1 MSLAAQV
8 PFIPRLL
15 PLLVEALQAISGDL
29 PSLALRTLEY
39 FLDHLGS
46 SRTCSL
52 LAGQPRL
59 QYMMLIGV
67 CSHLKPAPYTLGT
80 IALRILGKLG
90 GRNRHFLALIGD
102 SLPDLSQR
110 REVHIET
117 NASLTHN
124 SKTNHVKHNLAI
136 FSPIS
141 SLRLLMKWRAVP
153 CSTHS
158 VNIQDAYSV
167 GSWFALDIDNYL
179 TDACELFNS
188 LVRLNFLEHNSVQS
202 SFQSYPPL
210 LLRYQKMCFRL
221 LASGLCSL
229 FDLPAEAK
237 IPKYECNKPQRK
249 QQVDFYNC
257 KVMEARVCDFANI
270 RLCQLLYSV
279 VCAAAHRMLE
289 AEATPLL
296 RAFAF
301 LFAMLTHYTP
311 TSSTEFLSRRNQD
324 CEEQLGKVKLQHAHG
339 KKHFQAPGD
348 GKLSIHSFTSTLLE
362 AITDSCSLVAS
373 TALGSLKFHLGCIY
387 SLELRSLPAPRS
399 ILITDLITRICL
411 SLSEWEIKSRRSVC
425 QTLYELLATFGH
437 AWARPNKDV
446 LAAALISA
454 LDDEADITLLTHG
467 GIIQTLHALLQ
478 ISHNTMDETR
488 LVNVFVRELSNKAAA
503 ARLGAQSGLIELNR
517 QAKLPELSSQI
528 LKPIAASSAHIL
540 AKCHL
545 SLSAPIDC
553 TIGALDALSFMLS
566 LHPPAILPNPGLH
579 SNLLNILEKER
590 HCLPAHYAF
599 WSLQPNCY
607 LGWMSK
613 SATFSFVL
621 NHSILCLGKSSA
633 CSRTDYLRAMALRA
647 LHASIRAA
655 KSVAMTAVS
664 KVPSEHARAKFNE
677 VLLSSLPLNH
687 LRKTLDLALESARI
701 DDAYILNLTSTSLL
715 CEVLALRQLPL
726 MNACSAY
733 VRQSLDA
740 VNQGSATLQFLS
752 SFERMISLPVLDEIQ
767 SLEIARCL
775 LNHLQEFCNPDG
787 LKGMRS
793 WIANPP
799 LELAAKL
806 LHLISRLLTCGHEST
821 ECVST
826 FLKSVVCTVL
836 QLEAVLSK
844 YFDQDV
850 QGIKT
855 PVNTMHLLSPLS
867 AANFG
872 LIRLGP
878 SPFRFAL
885 AQFLSCH
892 ATAATHYFFN
902 LTNIVNPEHI
912 SLLSFVVS
920 VREAAELRMRVM
932 SSDGIELLLN
942 AAFRRPISSITQ
954 RSRVHERMKHS
965 HPAILFTWQ
974 DKHQLIPDLEALNS
988 RPAAK
993 LANRSSFADGSS
1005 LPRLSFEERVEKKD
1019 QPVGLTSVHVR
1030 PVDSSVSVRE
1040 SSVEVDQR
1048 LPASILNADT
1058 AHDQMA
1064 KSKSK
1069 EAQFYGLKLIMALYH
1084 LDIHLFSRHKLAGHC
1099 IIMLWRAHM
1108 LRADERAT
1116 NSELTSQMQDELIL
1130 RCHKET
1136 FLMIQGMIG
1145 YCRSY
1150 QEDVHVLFDMLSV
1163 FMMQS
1168 PVDFTFLKDFYREE
1182 VAVIWEPRNKQKL
1195 MLLFLR
1201 ALVDYHVAMDLK
1213 VVALRLVV
1221 TPMLITTF
1229 TGARKLD
1236 TPQTIMEAGL
1246 ESTRV
1251 VDSDMLALFMRSALD
1266 TANRQTRHYSEALR
1280 VELLKLTT
1288 VLIEHLGQ
1296 ELVEHRKDLIKFAWN
1311 HLKSDDSLSKQWAYV
1326 NVCRFV
1332 ATYETPPK
1340 IILQVYVALLR
1351 TFQPE
1356 ARELVK
1362 VALDILIPALPKR
1375 LPMAD
1380 FIKAIKWTKKIMY
1393 EEGHALAQLVHMW
1406 QLVVRHPT
1414 LFYPYR
1420 SQFMPQMVNSL
1431 NRLGLPPN
1439 CPVENRQLAVALA
1452 DLILNWESQR
1462 IDDSKPRNAP
1472 STVGSQLLPE
1482 KKPVS
1487 PGHSTRPVPV
1497 LSEDEFHLTM
1507 TMIEMVAN
1515 FLVRLALFASD
1526 NKEPAVQRLAPRCLF
1541 LFKTTIEAWPNV
1553 HIRFS
1558 YFEKLIATSNT
1569 RLDLGANDSPYSPTL
1584 LATCLDVIH
1593 ITLGVGSQPNTFF
1606 IDNLVKAQQLICP
1619 CFDMPN
1625 IEIQSKLREVVA
1637 RIAELYPPGHSSS
1650 TIMFFYHQI
1659 KCVVE
1664 SRLTAVV
1671 DICCSSSRQ
1680 GANAS
1685 YFHKA
1690 PNAMP
1695 LVKVIASICR
1705 HTPSYILNHGY
1716 SLLKLAQIFL
1726 RHHLNSIQKC
1736 GALEP
1741 PTCYATPVMSVLA
1754 RAIKSRL
1761 SLSETEQVQGETV
1774 QGGSAI
1780 TALCTCI
1787 LLLAQAVT
1795 DNIIVGIR
1803 RELVVLVF
1811 VCLDRSPSIE
1821 LLLCVSKLA
1830 SIWLT
1835 NVNSPLTKREKI
1847 AFIEHVADI
1856 DYLTESALQP
1866 LFTRFLKVVK
1876 ACVSKKD
1883 DDKRRTSGSDWCD
1896 EKNIRCKNLV
1906 TTGLLALHPG
1916 ARAEFRGIY
1925 GQGITNTNTMCHH
1938 LVHMLQSDWSP
1949 LSNRFWVV
1957 IVIEFMLDGIDT
1969 AGPIKLPSD
1978 TMTLPNLPSKEP
1990 GEISP
1995 STGCADARLQQQ
2007 YRTACSY
2014 ISERRETLQQFI
2026 EPLKELIHAHLRLAE
2041 RVWEDL
2047 LPQVCHVVEGDQR
2060 HTWEVALTD
2069 AIFNQV
2075 TAVYHQ
2081 PRLKVPSLLL
2091 GDERSVE
2098 LINMAHYYETNHN
2111 FSVARF
2117 SPASSGAHSCF
2128 LFDSMETI
2136 IPPPNVPRTLLR
2148 ACYDLLPK
2156 CLATSKNN
2164 SKPLG
2169 LLRAAASK
2177 YNCRHEALYMM
2188 EEAVIAQQN
2197 FSSCSSSH
2205 NPRIS
2210 GALMFSELMEADLR
2224 ARAINDSC
2232 THPMSSV
2239 AFALRCYGFIP
2250 QAQEVFFKNMIES
2263 LSHEAQHEVW
2273 LETSTSGFSFEAD
2286 VWCDEWLA
2294 CARDMSQWALLV
2306 DLLKQPSAR
2315 SPVSTILQTPGLLL
2329 EAAWKIYKWND
2340 VRQELSAGS
2349 QHSGHNG
2356 HALKVTGPKT
2366 KLLETR
2372 LAIVD
2377 GRYSDVEQLCSE
2389 CIQLALNSW
2398 CNLPRPRLGLA
2409 THDPLLHL
2417 FHELIEVHESGQL
2430 LNEAIQHSR
2439 ALTYPDLRTV
2449 AHTWRDR
2456 LPNEWDSISDWDDV
2470 MRWRAHVFQSVQKAF
2485 VSWGTADHISELH
2498 DAPWTVAMLTRVAR
2512 KQGLVQAIQ
2521 TIKHAS
2527 DANGTCNDLRMN
2539 VSDAF
2544 SKLRE
2549 RILAYDTKDGLVKC
2563 NNAGHEARTR
2573 AQAGLYLIKNTAID
2587 LFNTEQRSELLRLK
2601 ALYQGVLGQYRDAH
2615 STFSAATNACNTY
2628 GRAWYSWGALCDAN
2642 SAIEVSSNSFRHLVQ
2657 NSFTCYLAAVECGYA
2672 HAFVSGM
2679 ARILCLLR
2687 LDGQH
2692 LDLAEKFH
2700 ARIHNIPITAWV
2712 PWIPQL
2718 LVMLDVNHI
2727 QHVICSLTACLP
2739 QAVYYSLQPQLLPNI
2754 NRASE
2759 LSRLHAHQVIT
2770 HFRFSSAKLAA
2781 EMDILSGEI
2790 ILGVRPSP
2798 TEELLHLLFVI
2809 LTQCHNTSIEVECEG
2824 PCEVYQLLHKVSVRY
2839 THQLQYDVFDNHDMW
2854 GKVPASE
2861 HVASKLVERN
2871 AIRTSA
2877 NHADLASPQSLTGR
2891 LQSWSRVLASHLNR
2905 VLTYKN
2911 PYSICSTLSKLQY
2924 EQEDPECC
2932 QSRLAVAQFL
2942 EIPGQYTNSFGTLRP
2957 ELHLPLLKFEAHANI
2972 RIRRGRVMRRLRFVA
2987 DEGRV
2992 QAFVSSVKS
3001 KNHAFVNERVCQFF
3015 GIVDVALTQCSEAQR
3030 RRLRV
3035 SPMGLVRFASNIQL
3049 TEDRWSWTN
3058 LHEVNE
3064 SRLSILGK
3072 TRDSL
3077 ASPGGMRVEPLVSK
3091 LRSLDRSLHEAED
3104 SARKAIYNR
3113 ICSNN
3118 VDADTFCKHVSA
3130 SLEGIEAVWTYR
3142 RTFATQLAV
3151 PSILGFIL
3159 AVGNRAAHTAIF
3171 CQYSGR
3177 VCAAD
3182 FHPCISSASSYPEP
3196 HLSEMPFRL
3205 TRNIERVLQPFLFN
3219 GVFKSSLGSISFAL
3233 QHTLEPGGFLEP
3245 YVYLYLGDERTDVS
3259 SQNVPAQSHV
3269 LKKTIQIIKSR
3280 IQSSAPPRD
3289 ISSSVVH
3296 VESGLSKLVEQAL
3309 SPDNIATMLPQWQPW
3324 L

>member
-1 MSLAAQV
+1 MRYLFPAFRNVLLHSSSATSARADETGTRFRHVILEILNRLPNNEVLRPYAPELLRVATETLSRDSEENALTCLRIIFDLHKNFRPALEGEVQSFLDLVQRIYRLLPTSINKAFAFSLQPAHLSKPKSTSRRIQIAYSCPHPSPLGITSEVISISNQLPGTSVLHGKNPVMACDAYLNPTLRIPSSKLASSPGLMPEGIVSTGSARTSTIQSVLQGLDSFKVLTECPLIVMLLFQLYPKYIQDNIPLLTPLMMGGLALRAPLAAYKLQRERYREFVACQVKTLSFLTYLLRGFSELMKPHEEAISKAVIALMIACPGDAVATRKELLVATRHILATEFRRGFYRHVDTLLDEKVLIGLGRPSRDALRPLAFSTLADLVHHVRAELNLSQLSRVVLLFSRNLHDPRLPLNVQTTSVRLLLNLVDFVFHNRDADISKGQRLLVHILQTLVSKFDTLRFLIHKIGCDNSSLDTCCDSNCRPGRHKTVEGSTDKPGSRHQNLYLGCSSVVLPAKLESMADVKPLIQMLIRGLKTVMWCISHYQQSQRSGEVPKKINITPEDRQPRSVAIESRPRPTARKQPHVLSQNEAEYISLFFYWGLLCCRAISSSCELQEFELKEVLDNFAGAFTVLDSFNFRSTVGQHIPMLFDAMLGSSALLAIAQTLLANSNVSATFADILVGFLVRKLSNLSSFQFPHENPSPRLVPSKISDNGTYPTSTTKIAPCFGASTLLRLLRIILGSVALFPKNEVVLRGQLRKLIIACLQHAAATNNPIAYFFLLRSIFRSVSSCVSSRGVHSELGDIAPSILKVLFQLRLRTKGASTAHFILTELCMTVPMSLAAQV

-478 ISHNTMDETR
+478 ISHSTMDETR

-545 SLSAPIDC
+545 GLSAPIDC

-1340 IILQVYVALLR
+1340 IILQVYPWV
-1351 TFQPE
+1351 
-1356 ARELVK
+1356 
-1362 VALDILIPALPKR
+1362 
-1375 LPMAD
+1375 
-1380 FIKAIKWTKKIMY
+1380 
-1393 EEGHALAQLVHMW
+1393 
-1406 QLVVRHPT
+1406 
-1414 LFYPYR
+1414 
-1420 SQFMPQMVNSL
+1420 SL
-1431 NRLGLPPN
+1431 
-1439 CPVENRQLAVALA
+1439 
-1452 DLILNWESQR
+1452 
-1462 IDDSKPRNAP
+1462 
-1472 STVGSQLLPE
+1472 
-1482 KKPVS
+1482 
-1487 PGHSTRPVPV
+1487 
-1497 LSEDEFHLTM
+1497 
-1507 TMIEMVAN
+1507 
-1515 FLVRLALFASD
+1515 
-1526 NKEPAVQRLAPRCLF
+1526 
-1541 LFKTTIEAWPNV
+1541 
-1553 HIRFS
+1553 
-1558 YFEKLIATSNT
+1558 
-1569 RLDLGANDSPYSPTL
+1569 
-1584 LATCLDVIH
+1584 
-1593 ITLGVGSQPNTFF
+1593 
-1606 IDNLVKAQQLICP
+1606 
-1619 CFDMPN
+1619 
-1625 IEIQSKLREVVA
+1625 
-1637 RIAELYPPGHSSS
+1637 
-1650 TIMFFYHQI
+1650 
-1659 KCVVE
+1659 
-1664 SRLTAVV
+1664 
-1671 DICCSSSRQ
+1671 
-1680 GANAS
+1680 
-1685 YFHKA
+1685 
-1690 PNAMP
+1690 
-1695 LVKVIASICR
+1695 
-1705 HTPSYILNHGY
+1705 
-1716 SLLKLAQIFL
+1716 
-1726 RHHLNSIQKC
+1726 
-1736 GALEP
+1736 
-1741 PTCYATPVMSVLA
+1741 
-1754 RAIKSRL
+1754 
-1761 SLSETEQVQGETV
+1761 
-1774 QGGSAI
+1774 
-1780 TALCTCI
+1780 
-1787 LLLAQAVT
+1787 
-1795 DNIIVGIR
+1795 
-1803 RELVVLVF
+1803 
-1811 VCLDRSPSIE
+1811 
-1821 LLLCVSKLA
+1821 
-1830 SIWLT
+1830 
-1835 NVNSPLTKREKI
+1835 
-1847 AFIEHVADI
+1847 
-1856 DYLTESALQP
+1856 
-1866 LFTRFLKVVK
+1866 
-1876 ACVSKKD
+1876 
-1883 DDKRRTSGSDWCD
+1883 
-1896 EKNIRCKNLV
+1896 
-1906 TTGLLALHPG
+1906 
-1916 ARAEFRGIY
+1916 
-1925 GQGITNTNTMCHH
+1925 
-1938 LVHMLQSDWSP
+1938 
-1949 LSNRFWVV
+1949 
-1957 IVIEFMLDGIDT
+1957 
-1969 AGPIKLPSD
+1969 
-1978 TMTLPNLPSKEP
+1978 
-1990 GEISP
+1990 
-1995 STGCADARLQQQ
+1995 
-2007 YRTACSY
+2007 
-2014 ISERRETLQQFI
+2014 
-2026 EPLKELIHAHLRLAE
+2026 
-2041 RVWEDL
+2041 
-2047 LPQVCHVVEGDQR
+2047 
-2060 HTWEVALTD
+2060 
-2069 AIFNQV
+2069 
-2075 TAVYHQ
+2075 
-2081 PRLKVPSLLL
+2081 
-2091 GDERSVE
+2091 
-2098 LINMAHYYETNHN
+2098 
-2111 FSVARF
+2111 
-2117 SPASSGAHSCF
+2117 
-2128 LFDSMETI
+2128 
-2136 IPPPNVPRTLLR
+2136 
-2148 ACYDLLPK
+2148 
-2156 CLATSKNN
+2156 
-2164 SKPLG
+2164 
-2169 LLRAAASK
+2169 
-2177 YNCRHEALYMM
+2177 
-2188 EEAVIAQQN
+2188 
-2197 FSSCSSSH
+2197 
-2205 NPRIS
+2205 
-2210 GALMFSELMEADLR
+2210 
-2224 ARAINDSC
+2224 
-2232 THPMSSV
+2232 
-2239 AFALRCYGFIP
+2239 
-2250 QAQEVFFKNMIES
+2250 
-2263 LSHEAQHEVW
+2263 
-2273 LETSTSGFSFEAD
+2273 
-2286 VWCDEWLA
+2286 
-2294 CARDMSQWALLV
+2294 
-2306 DLLKQPSAR
+2306 
-2315 SPVSTILQTPGLLL
+2315 
-2329 EAAWKIYKWND
+2329 
-2340 VRQELSAGS
+2340 
-2349 QHSGHNG
+2349 
-2356 HALKVTGPKT
+2356 
-2366 KLLETR
+2366 
-2372 LAIVD
+2372 
-2377 GRYSDVEQLCSE
+2377 
-2389 CIQLALNSW
+2389 
-2398 CNLPRPRLGLA
+2398 
-2409 THDPLLHL
+2409 
-2417 FHELIEVHESGQL
+2417 
-2430 LNEAIQHSR
+2430 
-2439 ALTYPDLRTV
+2439 
-2449 AHTWRDR
+2449 
-2456 LPNEWDSISDWDDV
+2456 
-2470 MRWRAHVFQSVQKAF
+2470 
-2485 VSWGTADHISELH
+2485 
-2498 DAPWTVAMLTRVAR
+2498 
-2512 KQGLVQAIQ
+2512 
-2521 TIKHAS
+2521 
-2527 DANGTCNDLRMN
+2527 
-2539 VSDAF
+2539 
-2544 SKLRE
+2544 
-2549 RILAYDTKDGLVKC
+2549 
-2563 NNAGHEARTR
+2563 
-2573 AQAGLYLIKNTAID
+2573 
-2587 LFNTEQRSELLRLK
+2587 
-2601 ALYQGVLGQYRDAH
+2601 
-2615 STFSAATNACNTY
+2615 
-2628 GRAWYSWGALCDAN
+2628 
-2642 SAIEVSSNSFRHLVQ
+2642 
-2657 NSFTCYLAAVECGYA
+2657 
-2672 HAFVSGM
+2672 
-2679 ARILCLLR
+2679 
-2687 LDGQH
+2687 
-2692 LDLAEKFH
+2692 
-2700 ARIHNIPITAWV
+2700 
-2712 PWIPQL
+2712 
-2718 LVMLDVNHI
+2718 
-2727 QHVICSLTACLP
+2727 
-2739 QAVYYSLQPQLLPNI
+2739 
-2754 NRASE
+2754 
-2759 LSRLHAHQVIT
+2759 
-2770 HFRFSSAKLAA
+2770 
-2781 EMDILSGEI
+2781 
-2790 ILGVRPSP
+2790 
-2798 TEELLHLLFVI
+2798 
-2809 LTQCHNTSIEVECEG
+2809 
-2824 PCEVYQLLHKVSVRY
+2824 
-2839 THQLQYDVFDNHDMW
+2839 
-2854 GKVPASE
+2854 
-2861 HVASKLVERN
+2861 
-2871 AIRTSA
+2871 
-2877 NHADLASPQSLTGR
+2877 
-2891 LQSWSRVLASHLNR
+2891 
-2905 VLTYKN
+2905 
-2911 PYSICSTLSKLQY
+2911 
-2924 EQEDPECC
+2924 
-2932 QSRLAVAQFL
+2932 
-2942 EIPGQYTNSFGTLRP
+2942 
-2957 ELHLPLLKFEAHANI
+2957 
-2972 RIRRGRVMRRLRFVA
+2972 
-2987 DEGRV
+2987 
-2992 QAFVSSVKS
+2992 
-3001 KNHAFVNERVCQFF
+3001 
-3015 GIVDVALTQCSEAQR
+3015 
-3030 RRLRV
+3030 
-3035 SPMGLVRFASNIQL
+3035 
-3049 TEDRWSWTN
+3049 
-3058 LHEVNE
+3058 
-3064 SRLSILGK
+3064 
-3072 TRDSL
+3072 
-3077 ASPGGMRVEPLVSK
+3077 
-3091 LRSLDRSLHEAED
+3091 
-3104 SARKAIYNR
+3104 
-3113 ICSNN
+3113 
-3118 VDADTFCKHVSA
+3118 
-3130 SLEGIEAVWTYR
+3130 
-3142 RTFATQLAV
+3142 
-3151 PSILGFIL
+3151 
-3159 AVGNRAAHTAIF
+3159 
-3171 CQYSGR
+3171 
-3177 VCAAD
+3177 
-3182 FHPCISSASSYPEP
+3182 
-3196 HLSEMPFRL
+3196 
-3205 TRNIERVLQPFLFN
+3205 
-3219 GVFKSSLGSISFAL
+3219 
-3233 QHTLEPGGFLEP
+3233 
-3245 YVYLYLGDERTDVS
+3245 
-3259 SQNVPAQSHV
+3259 
-3269 LKKTIQIIKSR
+3269 
-3280 IQSSAPPRD
+3280 
-3289 ISSSVVH
+3289 
-3296 VESGLSKLVEQAL
+3296 
-3309 SPDNIATMLPQWQPW
+3309 
-3324 L
+3324 